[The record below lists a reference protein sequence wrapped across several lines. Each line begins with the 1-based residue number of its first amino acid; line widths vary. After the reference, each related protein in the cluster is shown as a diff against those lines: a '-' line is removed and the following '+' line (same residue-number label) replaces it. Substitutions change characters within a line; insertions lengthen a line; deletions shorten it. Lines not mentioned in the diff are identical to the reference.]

1 MPHSPSAGKEGK
13 RLELPDD
20 GLRFVSKRSFS
31 RFLAMLSAALGI
43 SIKIDGATSSQSRDG
58 ELNFK
63 LSPGGAAAEN
73 PFSISPSGVIT
84 PGTVNSLFP
93 TLEGESIADTENVV
107 DMEDAVVWLEMT
119 WSVTWSS
126 SSPQYLASAT
136 LSTITVQSGASL
148 PADSATVKRFQLATI
163 ASGIATMS
171 VQNNITAVL
180 IDNGPDATALATI
193 AAP

>member
-63 LSPGGAAAEN
+63 LSPGGATAEN

-84 PGTVNSLFP
+84 PGTVNGIFP
-93 TLEGESIADTENVV
+93 TLGGETIDDTDNVV
-107 DMEDAVVWLEMT
+107 DMDDAVVWLQIT
-119 WSVTWSS
+119 WSVTWSDS
-126 SSPQYLASAT
+126 TPQYLASAT
-136 LSTITVQSGASL
+136 LSAVSVLSGASL
-148 PADSATVKRFQLATI
+148 PADSATVKHFQLATI
-163 ASGIATMS
+163 ASGVATMT
-171 VQNNITAVL
+171 VQNNITAFL
-180 IDNGPDATALATI
+180 LDNGPDATALGTL

>member
-20 GLRFVSKRSFS
+20 GLRFVSKRSFR

-63 LSPGGAAAEN
+63 LSPGGSSAEN

-84 PGTVNSLFP
+84 PGTVNGIFP
-93 TLEGESIADTENVV
+93 TLGGETIDDTDNVV
-107 DMEDAVVWLEMT
+107 DMDDAVVWLQIT
-119 WSVTWSS
+119 WSVTWSDS
-126 SSPQYLASAT
+126 TPEYLASAT
-136 LSTITVQSGASL
+136 ISAVSVLSGASL

-163 ASGIATMS
+163 ASGVATMT
-171 VQNNITAVL
+171 VQNNITAFL
-180 IDNGPDATALATI
+180 LDNGPDATALGTL